1 MNIHTP
7 MVSSASWTDKRI
19 DLLKAYFVEGLSA
32 AKIAERLGY
41 VTRNAVIG
49 KIHRLGLNL
58 DHLLTA
64 DEKADRLARKLEAAN
79 IRKQRSWERAE
90 RQLRKNSPRSTLY
103 KMFVPR
109 PADDLSERAKHIT
122 LLELEQQ
129 HCRFPYG
136 LGPYTYCGH
145 DVDPSGGSY
154 CPEHRSLC
162 CVEVR
167 PHAPKARVY
176 HGTNFAAWS

>member
-7 MVSSASWTDKRI
+7 MVSSASWTDERI
-19 DLLKAYFVEGLSA
+19 ELLKAYFVEGLSA

-64 DEKADRLARKLEAAN
+64 DEKADRLARKKEAAN
-79 IRKQRSWERAE
+79 IRKQRSRERAE

-109 PADDLSERAKHIT
+109 PADDLASTAKHIAF
-122 LLELEQQ
+122 LDLEAN

-136 LGPYTYCGH
+136 NGPFTFCGH
-145 DVDPSGGSY
+145 DQIKGSTY
-154 CPEHRSLC
+154 CANHHALC
-162 CVEVR
+162 WTPATGNSPYAKR
-167 PHAPKARVY
+167 PTFRVW
-176 HGTNFAAWS
+176 A